1 MPKRV
6 KNQSS
11 INDYFKR
18 KQDKVKVY
26 IYALEDAGVVIP
38 ERVLPPTSKLTEGQK
53 LQKELRE
60 ELQRLKSLEQ
70 EYRDQYNEKKE
81 RWTSTRKVLVDEL
94 AALDQSYQTEVEPD
108 EKGLSYD
115 DANLEAVVA
124 ELKSLV

>member
-1 MPKRV
+1 MW
-6 KNQSS
+6 Q
-11 INDYFKR
+11 
-18 KQDKVKVY
+18 VKVY